1 MPVKKWLIQYVIAV
15 LVASG
20 LLGLIQFLKGRGLE
34 YSVEFG
40 VLWGFI
46 SATLF
51 LTTRIYYF
59 KKGLYCKV
67 CADLL
72 PPEKPRNGNTWQS
85 N

>member
-15 LVASG
+15 LAAGG

-34 YSVEFG
+34 YSIEFG

-51 LTTRIYYF
+51 LVTRIYYF

-67 CADLL
+67 CADLP
-72 PPEKPRNGNTWQS
+72 PPEESKNGNA
-85 N
+85 